1 MLRLVFCEF
10 WKLKRKKL
18 FYIAFFTVFLMPL
31 FYSFV
36 MTDKSLD
43 SLLSVVREENG
54 FILLIPLSVVV
65 TADLFFVEHDQDT
78 LKNLLC
84 IPVTKGRLALAK
96 IFVLLCF
103 DVAYGLVGYV
113 CSILLAVLLGIPL
126 NGWGLQLFLT
136 FCTGILL
143 WAAALPGVLFVVWFN
158 KSYIISVIFAFAY
171 AILGYIMHISD
182 ACLRVPVGFNAA
194 TFLPVPMIFRWL
206 YQYHS
211 LEGAGAVMT
220 TFYEGFRPYFVPT
233 PVVFAILLAEA
244 AVCVAVTVRVYQRQD
259 V

>member
-1 MLRLVFCEF
+1 MLRLVLCEF
-10 WKLKRKKL
+10 WKLKRRKL
-18 FYIAFFTVFLMPL
+18 CSLAFLTVFLMPL
-31 FYSFV
+31 FYSFI

-43 SLLSVVREENG
+43 NLMSVVREENG
-54 FILLIPLSVVV
+54 FILLIPLSMVV

-84 IPVTKGRLALAK
+84 IPVSKGQIALAK

-103 DVAYGLVGYV
+103 DVAYELVGYAV
-113 CSILLAVLLGIPL
+113 SILLAVLLGIPL
-126 NGWGLQLFLT
+126 KDQGLQLFLT

-158 KSYIISVIFAFAY
+158 KSYIISVIFAFGY

-206 YQYHS
+206 YQYHAM
-211 LEGAGAVMT
+211 EGAGEVMAA
-220 TFYEGFRPYFVPT
+220 FYEGFRPYFVST
-233 PVVFAILLAEA
+233 PVVFAVLLAEA
-244 AVCVAVTVRVYQRQD
+244 AVSTAVMMVVYRRQD